1 MSALTDRAAA
11 IAARLQGLGGFPVLE
26 CDTLCLRAPRA
37 EDVAPLFALFS
48 DPDVLRF
55 WSRPAMQGLADAEA
69 FIDNIRAGFARRE
82 FINWI
87 IAPADGGPMLGTCT
101 LYDIQ
106 TTHLRSGIGYA
117 VLPACQGRGVARE
130 AAGLACGWAF
140 GWLGLH
146 RIEADIH
153 PENHASRRVLEAIGF
168 SREGLLRQR
177 FVTEDEIQDSEIYGL
192 LAPS

>member
-11 IAARLQGLGGFPVLE
+11 IAARLQGLAGFPVVE
-26 CDTLCLRAPRA
+26 CEALCLRAPCA
-37 EDVAPLFALFS
+37 DDAAPLLSLFS

-55 WSRPAMQGLADAEA
+55 WSRPAMRDLAEAEA
-69 FIDNIRAGFARRE
+69 FIENIRAGFARRE

-87 IAPADGGPMLGTCT
+87 IASRDDGRMLGSCT

-106 TTHLRSGIGYA
+106 TAHLRSGIGYA
-117 VLPACQGRGVARE
+117 VLPVAQGRGVARE
-130 AAGLACGWAF
+130 AAGLACAWGF

-153 PENHASRRVLEAIGF
+153 PDNHASRRVLEAIGF
-168 SREGLLRQR
+168 QREGLLRQR
-177 FVTEDEIQDSEIYGL
+177 FVTVDEIQDSEIYGL